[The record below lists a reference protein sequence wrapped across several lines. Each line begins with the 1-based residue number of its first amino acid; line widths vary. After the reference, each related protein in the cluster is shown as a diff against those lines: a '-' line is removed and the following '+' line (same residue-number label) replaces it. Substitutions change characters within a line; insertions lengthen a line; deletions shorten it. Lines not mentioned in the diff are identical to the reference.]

1 MDYDAVLTPAIVYV
15 WAMMPFL
22 HQPLYMYG
30 LWCRSYTSHW
40 ICMGNDAILTPAIVY
55 VWAMMPFLHQ
65 PLYMYGL
72 WCHSYTSHCICMGN
86 DADLTPAIVYVWAMM
101 PFLHQSLYMYGQW
114 CRSYTSHC
122 LCMGYDAVLTPAIV
136 YVIIDNRTLPINNL
150 ILFYVYIC
158 TYMNNH
164 FNTYACQIFYKYIH
178 CDIVLQWD
186 TAGQERFK
194 TITATF
200 YRGAHGVMLV
210 FDLTDRVCQH
220 YPLKH
225 SSITVTLAPSWTYR
239 RSSQLDK

>member
-1 MDYDAVLTPAIVYV
+1 
-15 WAMMPFL
+15 MMPFL

-30 LWCRSYTSHW
+30 
-40 ICMGNDAILTPAIVY
+40 
-55 VWAMMPFLHQ
+55 Q
-65 PLYMYGL
+65 
-72 WCHSYTSHCICMGN
+72 WCHSYTSHCI
-86 DADLTPAIVYVWAMM
+86 
-101 PFLHQSLYMYGQW
+101 
-114 CRSYTSHC
+114 
-122 LCMGYDAVLTPAIV
+122 CMGYDAVLTPAIV

-164 FNTYACQIFYKYIH
+164 FNTYACQIFYQYIH

-225 SSITVTLAPSWTYR
+225 SSITVTLATSWTYR
-239 RSSQLDK
+239 RSHN

>member
-1 MDYDAVLTPAIVYV
+1 
-15 WAMMPFL
+15 
-22 HQPLYMYG
+22 
-30 LWCRSYTSHW
+30 
-40 ICMGNDAILTPAIVY
+40 
-55 VWAMMPFLHQ
+55 
-65 PLYMYGL
+65 
-72 WCHSYTSHCICMGN
+72 
-86 DADLTPAIVYVWAMM
+86 
-101 PFLHQSLYMYGQW
+101 
-114 CRSYTSHC
+114 
-122 LCMGYDAVLTPAIV
+122 MGYDAVLTPAIV

-150 ILFYVYIC
+150 ILFYVYMC

-164 FNTYACQIFYKYIH
+164 FNTYACQIFYQYIH

-220 YPLKH
+220 YPLKR

-239 RSSQLDK
+239 RSHN